1 MCSECT
7 KQAMAIQFPSGNH
20 KNGLLWHTYHIDNV
34 PPPIYL
40 MILTRV
46 GYKFDL
52 NNSWAR
58 NCGTPIIEESMV
70 YEKMCKYLHYYNI
83 TSLVYLYH
91 LSRWLSTKGAGSHR
105 TLVPTN
111 ITLGLLIRT
120 LISENQDFE
129 KSRSI
134 SNPWKFSGSANLN
147 FFFQVSTLKKAGFI
161 Q

>member
-58 NCGTPIIEESMV
+58 NCGTPTIEESMV
-70 YEKMCKYLHYYNI
+70 YQKMCKYLHYYNI

-111 ITLGLLIRT
+111 ITLSSDWTDIYSKGCGTESMVEGWI
-120 LISENQDFE
+120 F
-129 KSRSI
+129 
-134 SNPWKFSGSANLN
+134 NPYLVHHDSSGSE
-147 FFFQVSTLKKAGFI
+147 
-161 Q
+161 